1 MSFSSE
7 VKKELV
13 LINLKSQKQTISEL
27 VALFA
32 FSDVNFTKKSIFSFE
47 NKDVIRRIGILL
59 NDFKDKK
66 NFEYLI
72 EETETKSKTNYVVRF
87 KDTHFFEKILNL
99 NTNLQLNEFT
109 YPDFFRGAFLVCGS
123 ILNPNNE
130 YHLEINTISK
140 DLCNLL
146 VKKFKECPVL
156 GYCPS
161 TVKRRKNYV
170 IYLKESEKI
179 TDFLT
184 FIGAQQS
191 AIKFIQIKMLKEI
204 RNNIN
209 RSTNFETANLSKITI
224 SSNKHI
230 KAIQK
235 IKDTIG
241 LDSLP
246 EYLKETAILRLN
258 NPYISLKELANLY
271 KNPISKSGINH
282 RLKKIV
288 SISCDL

>member
-1 MSFSSE
+1 MSFSRE
-7 VKKELV
+7 VKKELI
-13 LINLKSQKQTISEL
+13 LIDLKSQEQIISEL
-27 VALFA
+27 VALFV
-32 FSDVNFTKKSIFSFE
+32 FSDINFIKKSVFSFE
-47 NKDVIRRIGILL
+47 NQDVIHRIEILL
-59 NDFKDKK
+59 NCFKNKK

-72 EETETKSKTNYVVRF
+72 EETETKSKTNYVIRF
-87 KDTHFFEKILNL
+87 KNTNFFEKILNI

-123 ILNPNNE
+123 ILNPSNE
-130 YHLEINTISK
+130 YHLEINTVCK
-140 DLCNLL
+140 ELCNLL
-146 VKKFKECPVL
+146 IEKFKKCSVL

-161 TVKRRKNYV
+161 NIKRRKNHV

-191 AIKFIQIKMLKEI
+191 AIKFIQTKILKEI

-224 SSNKHI
+224 SSSKHI

-271 KNPISKSGINH
+271 KSPISKSGINH

-288 SISCDL
+288 LISSYL

>member
-161 TVKRRKNYV
+161 TIKRRKNYV